1 MSFNKS
7 MRLSAKII
15 TTITFCAFF
24 AAIATGYAGIYL
36 GSSGA
41 DNIGLWVIGVGVLA
55 MLAVL
60 NFAILIARLS
70 TRRVQIA
77 QVQLRELA
85 KGNTNIVV
93 REDNHQDE
101 ISDISKSI
109 ELLRLRLIEQK
120 QPTLDA
126 DSELKALNIKT
137 ASETDVSL
145 ASPDIQANSLKNTAE
160 IMRFAAMP
168 TYEKDNGDWDDV

>member
-1 MSFNKS
+1 

-15 TTITFCAFF
+15 VTITASAVFTTAVTLF
-24 AAIATGYAGIYL
+24 AAIYML
-36 GSSGA
+36 SNGSE
-41 DNIGLWVIGVGVLA
+41 NIGFWVTGVSVLA
-55 MLAVL
+55 LLAVL

-77 QVQLRELA
+77 QVQLQELA

-93 REDNHQDE
+93 RKDNHQDE

-126 DSELKALNIKT
+126 DDELKALNIKT
-137 ASETDVSL
+137 ASETDVTL

>member
-1 MSFNKS
+1 

-15 TTITFCAFF
+15 VTITASAVFTTTVTLF
-24 AAIATGYAGIYL
+24 AAIYML
-36 GSSGA
+36 SNGSE
-41 DNIGLWVIGVGVLA
+41 NIGFWVTGVSVLA
-55 MLAVL
+55 LLAVL

-77 QVQLRELA
+77 QVQLQELA

-93 REDNHQDE
+93 RKDNHQDE

-126 DSELKALNIKT
+126 DDELKALNIKT
-137 ASETDVSL
+137 ASETDVTL